1 MDYQQAAVPAPGT
14 DACQPRLARLRTVAF
29 GVLSSHVND
38 HSRYGVWGVSGRA
51 TALSWLNTTWPCAAA
66 RAGSDHRNQ

>member
-1 MDYQQAAVPAPGT
+1 MDYQQASVPAPGT

-38 HSRYGVWGVSGRA
+38 HGRCGVWGLSGRA
-51 TALSWLNTTWPCAAA
+51 TALSWLKTTWPYAAA
-66 RAGSDHRNQ
+66 RACSGHRSQ